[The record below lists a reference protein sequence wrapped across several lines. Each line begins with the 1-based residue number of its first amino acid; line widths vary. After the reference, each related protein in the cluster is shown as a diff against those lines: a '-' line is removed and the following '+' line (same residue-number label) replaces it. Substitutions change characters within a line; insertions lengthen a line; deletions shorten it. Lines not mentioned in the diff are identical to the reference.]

1 MNPREQRLREMADK
15 MGRLSDE
22 KLQSDVAV
30 DRSRGHDLA
39 MLRVQLLAEA
49 EHVGAL
55 EDANLDRGARVQ
67 ILKHGCQHCRRLL
80 GDNS

>member
-1 MNPREQRLREMADK
+1 MNLREARLREAAGK
-15 MGRLSDE
+15 VGALSDE
-22 KLQSDVAV
+22 KLQSDVAL

-55 EDANLDRGARVQ
+55 EEQTAALEKLAHVQESLARLKGLDF
-67 ILKHGCQHCRRLL
+67 
-80 GDNS
+80 DW